1 MAISDTTT
9 FLVAKQELARR
20 LGFYE
25 EGQADND
32 GTNNT
37 TIQIIDTR
45 AGSPL
50 QSSVGN
56 NNSLKSKY
64 LYTSAGTNSGSE
76 RQIVSQVQTL
86 GKATIHQAM
95 AAAFTQTSVY
105 HLTQFPNDQ
114 MERAINKALRR
125 CRVEEW
131 YLVTEVTDGDMRE
144 TGVTSWTALN
154 SATLTKETTASD
166 RLMGPQVLKVAN
178 GGATGGARSS
188 SIAVAGS
195 TGFRVEAVGRTES
208 GTAKLIAYDMTNSA
222 NIDSRDISQ
231 VLPHRRRGRFRLV
244 LDIVVPSDCD
254 ELAFKLEAAETDA
267 DVRWNYLAV
276 YEKGVREFKLSTEI
290 EARGWIR
297 EFFWRHGV
305 PGINRPQRVGWYGVT
320 AGLGPGGAY
329 RASFDTGVQDGTLW
343 VQCERPYPEMSGDTD
358 VTHCNKKWL
367 VAGAVLELIKTIK
380 NRSEEWEDIYT
391 DAAGEF
397 SAEALDRL
405 PRIPVRPMMTA
416 PFSGS

>member
-9 FLVAKQELARR
+9 LLVAKQELARR

-25 EGQADND
+25 EGQADDD

-37 TIQIIDTR
+37 TLQIIDTR

-64 LYTSAGTNSGSE
+64 LYTSAGTNSGNE

-86 GKATIHQAM
+86 GKATLHQSM

-105 HLTQFPNDQ
+105 HLTQFSNDK

-131 YLVTEVTDGDMRE
+131 YLVTEVTDGDMRAS
-144 TGVTSWTALN
+144 GVTDWTALN
-154 SATLTKETTASD
+154 SAALTKTTTAAD
-166 RLMGPQVLKVAN
+166 RWMGPQVLRVAN
-178 GGATGGARSS
+178 SGSTGAAQST

-195 TGFRVEAVGRTES
+195 ASYRVEAVGRTES
-208 GTAKLIAYDMTNSA
+208 GTAKLIAYDVTNSA
-222 NIDSRDISQ
+222 NIDSKDISE
-231 VLPHRRRGRFRLV
+231 VSPHRRRGRFRLV
-244 LDIVVPSDCD
+244 LDITVPATCGA
-254 ELAFKLEAAETDA
+254 LAFKLEAAESSA
-267 DVRWNYLAV
+267 DVRWSYLAV

-290 EARGWIR
+290 ESRGWMR
-297 EFFWRHGV
+297 EFFWRLGF
-305 PGINRPQRVGWYGVT
+305 PASKRPTRVGWYGVS

-329 RASFDTGVQDGTLW
+329 RVALDTGVQDGTLW
-343 VQCERPYPEMSGDTD
+343 AQCERPYPEMSGDTD
-358 VTHCNKKWL
+358 TFCNKKWL
-367 VAGAVLELIKTIK
+367 AAGSVLELIKTIK
-380 NRSEEWEDIYT
+380 NRSGEWEDIYR

-397 SAEALDRL
+397 GAEALDRQPRL
-405 PRIPVRPMMTA
+405 PIRPMMTA
-416 PFSGS
+416 PFSGLA